1 MKFAIETDERIF
13 YYLEEPSN
21 SLFSVDGIEIS
32 DKDWQDLQVVTEAYV
47 KWQERLRNWP
57 RIELEPRLSDSPP
70 QYLGNGRVWDGRSA
84 DAFDRQRDID
94 AEGQRAAIA
103 QMITRLA
110 LTEDEIEE
118 ASTPRKRDIV
128 DRMAAKRDS
137 WDRQRDID
145 AEGQRAAITQM
156 ITRLALT
163 EDEVEKASKAAKRE
177 EGEKYDDGA

>member
-1 MKFAIETDERIF
+1 MKLKIEADEKYPVF
-13 YYLEEPSN
+13 DLSEPTGN
-21 SLFSVDGIEIS
+21 EMWPWDAVELS
-32 DKDWQDLQVVTEAYV
+32 DKEWQDYLVVSEAYD
-47 KWQERLRNWP
+47 KWQERLYNIKHEVIVP
-57 RIELEPRLSDSPP
+57 EPPDAKP
-70 QYLGNGRVWDGRSA
+70 QYLGNGRVWDGRSQA
-84 DAFDRQRDID
+84 
-94 AEGQRAAIA
+94 
-103 QMITRLA
+103 
-110 LTEDEIEE
+110 EDEIEE

-137 WDRQRDID
+137 WGRQRDID